1 MFNSVCMVS
10 ISLQSNCRVLYFV
23 TVTCTVLLK
32 IFRFYDS
39 TLIILK
45 DLREYLVHVKSSLHS
60 VSVQMFHTI
69 SYKIYFLKV
78 ANFVS
83 LIQRNFDNCIRLF
96 TV

>member
-10 ISLQSNCRVLYFV
+10 ISLQSDCRVLYFV

-32 IFRFYDS
+32 IFCFYDS
-39 TLIILK
+39 TLILK
-45 DLREYLVHVKSSLHS
+45 DLREYLVHVKLLLHS